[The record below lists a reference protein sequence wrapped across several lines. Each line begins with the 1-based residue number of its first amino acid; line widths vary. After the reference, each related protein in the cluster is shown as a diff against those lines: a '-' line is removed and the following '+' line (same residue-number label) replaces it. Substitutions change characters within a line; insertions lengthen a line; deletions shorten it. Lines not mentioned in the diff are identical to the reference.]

1 MLLLKKIKT
10 IIFPSVL
17 VFFFISLNSNAQEVN
32 CSENYE
38 TALRLYNYGMADSA
52 LNVLKP
58 CLENKK
64 ISKKVS
70 KETCANIFR
79 LAALSSIMTGHP
91 GEAEKY
97 VKQLLMYKP
106 DYKDN
111 IRDDDLM
118 EFRLMLDRTSAQPEL
133 KIGAKAGTNIPAVK
147 LQKKYS
153 DYETQGGD
161 YSLEGSFGFQFGIT
175 GEKTLTQNIS
185 VAVEAGITRFQF
197 KYESKGLGV
206 QYQYDQSIT
215 YVEIP
220 VLVKYHFVTNS
231 SFEPYLQGGV
241 SGKFLLTA
249 TEKSDVYGKYWSTKS
264 SNSENILATFLT
276 DIENIGFVIGGGVG
290 YNLKNSS
297 IRLDFR
303 YIHNF
308 ESSSRSSK
316 FDDIIGYDDIPVSE
330 KFQYTNDINLI
341 NLKNI
346 QISVGFVYNL
356 KYKVF

>member
-1 MLLLKKIKT
+1 MILSKNLKT
-10 IIFPSVL
+10 VIFPFIYLFL
-17 VFFFISLNSNAQEVN
+17 VISFNTNAQVLN

-38 TALRLYNYGMADSA
+38 KALRLYNYGMADSA

-64 ISKKVS
+64 LLKEIS

-97 VKQLLMYKP
+97 VKQLLKYKP

-133 KIGAKAGTNIPAVK
+133 KIGAKAGTNIPVVK

-153 DYETQGGD
+153 EYETLGGD

-175 GEKTLTQNIS
+175 GEKTLTKNIS
-185 VAVEAGITRFQF
+185 VAVEAGITQFQF

-206 QYQYDQSIT
+206 QYKYDQSIT

-220 VLVKYHFVTNS
+220 VLAKYHFVINS
-231 SFEPYLQGGV
+231 SFKPYLQGGV

-249 TEKSDVYGKYWSTKS
+249 SEKSDVYGKYWLTKS
-264 SNSENILATFLT
+264 SNTENVLATFLT

-316 FDDIIGYDDIPVSE
+316 FDDITGYDDIPVSE
-330 KFQYTNDINLI
+330 NFQYTNDINLI

-346 QISVGFVYNL
+346 QISIGFVYNL